1 MDVPV
6 SEEQVRTLAF
16 YLWEKEGSPDGRSQE
31 YWEKAWQQLGA
42 DGSLAELDSD
52 TSSA

>member
-16 YLWEKEGSPDGRSQE
+16 YLWEKEGSHDGRSQE
-31 YWEKAWQQLGA
+31 YWEKARQQLGA
-42 DGSLAELDSD
+42 DGSVPDLD
-52 TSSA
+52 